1 MKYEFLDKKTLK
13 VYIEKDRDLISI
25 YKIINPEDIIEGYDY
40 RVIEINNQKERKK
53 VWVKIIVE
61 DIYFSEYSDNL
72 RVSGRILEASEEVKG
87 HYHTF
92 DLRVGSEF
100 IIKKQ
105 KSFSFYDIKEIEK
118 SKERKSFYI
127 VSLDSNSIAVAKIG
141 DKIEI
146 LYENDFYISKEDPER
161 DSIIKKIYSDAI
173 NTIKDDLDSIIV
185 VGPIFYP
192 EKFSEYLKEKRPNK
206 KIFSFK
212 VSTGGIP
219 GIYEFLNRKEY
230 RDFLKDLEIADV
242 NKIIDDFIL
251 FMTRDKVS
259 FGLDDVYEKINEC
272 NVDYILIS
280 FEWFKKIKSDKLNFK
295 KLLEII
301 DKAEMCKS
309 SIYFVY
315 KYNKNFDLIDKFG
328 IVCKVRY

>member
-105 KSFSFYDIKEIEK
+105 KSFSFYDIKEIE
-118 SKERKSFYI
+118 
-127 VSLDSNSIAVAKIG
+127 
-141 DKIEI
+141 
-146 LYENDFYISKEDPER
+146 
-161 DSIIKKIYSDAI
+161 
-173 NTIKDDLDSIIV
+173 
-185 VGPIFYP
+185 
-192 EKFSEYLKEKRPNK
+192 
-206 KIFSFK
+206 
-212 VSTGGIP
+212 
-219 GIYEFLNRKEY
+219 
-230 RDFLKDLEIADV
+230 
-242 NKIIDDFIL
+242 
-251 FMTRDKVS
+251 
-259 FGLDDVYEKINEC
+259 
-272 NVDYILIS
+272 
-280 FEWFKKIKSDKLNFK
+280 
-295 KLLEII
+295 
-301 DKAEMCKS
+301 
-309 SIYFVY
+309 
-315 KYNKNFDLIDKFG
+315 
-328 IVCKVRY
+328 